1 MCGKRIKIGL
11 SALLCLFVL
20 LPGPT
25 CWAGTTQLSQQD
37 SIRLEQIF
45 SELSANNKILLQ
57 DSTQSA
63 LDLIQ
68 AQKELKQSKIEL
80 QELKELL
87 VRLQAASTKIEADL
101 TSSNDLLTRAN
112 QSLAEEQRK
121 INSKINSL
129 RRDRT
134 LWEIVAGMA
143 VAGAMYSVIK

>member
-1 MCGKRIKIGL
+1 VCGKRIKIGL
-11 SALLCLFVL
+11 SGLLCLL
-20 LPGPT
+20 LLLQGLT
-25 CWAGTTQLSQQD
+25 CWAATPQLSQQD
-37 SIRLEQIF
+37 LTRLEQIF
-45 SELSANNKILLQ
+45 SELSSNNKILLQ

-68 AQKELKQSKIEL
+68 AQKELKQSRVEL

-112 QSLAEEQRK
+112 QSLAAEQK
-121 INSKINSL
+121 QINNKTNSL

-134 LWEIVAGMA
+134 FWEIVAGMA

>member
-1 MCGKRIKIGL
+1 MRTRKNIL
-11 SALLCLFVL
+11 LLLLCLFVL

-37 SIRLEQIF
+37 SARLEQIF

-68 AQKELKQSKIEL
+68 AQKELKQSKTEL

-101 TSSNDLLTRAN
+101 TSSNDLLTKAN
-112 QSLAEEQRK
+112 QSLAAEQK
-121 INSKINSL
+121 QINNKINSL

-134 LWEIVAGMA
+134 TWEVIAGIIL
-143 VAGAMYSVIK
+143 VGAIDAYVKK